1 MKTKIFP
8 LIIIL
13 IFLTNCKQLE
23 ESFITF
29 SEPQPANK
37 KDLKEFPN
45 KLLGVYKNYDTQEE
59 LVVNKVYVIQY
70 EFYKDT
76 ISNSE
81 KDSIYLD
88 KDMEKNIKIISFSDY
103 SKDSIVINYK
113 KIDTLYNVKNNSL
126 RKFKGHYFLNTKIDS
141 LEWSVKKLSLKKN
154 ILNINSISTNNEIVI
169 MEEILEQK
177 SNDSLL
183 PIKVKPTKKQFKQF
197 IQNSGFTHGTSYIKI
212 K

>member
-1 MKTKIFP
+1 MKTKISP
-8 LIIIL
+8 LTIIL
-13 IFLTNCKQLE
+13 IFLTNCKQVE

-59 LVVNKVYVIQY
+59 LVVNKVDIIQY

-88 KDMEKNIKIISFSDY
+88 KDLEKYMKIRNMLDA
-103 SKDSIVINYK
+103 K
-113 KIDTLYNVKNNSL
+113 
-126 RKFKGHYFLNTKIDS
+126 
-141 LEWSVKKLSLKKN
+141 
-154 ILNINSISTNNEIVI
+154 
-169 MEEILEQK
+169 
-177 SNDSLL
+177 
-183 PIKVKPTKKQFKQF
+183 
-197 IQNSGFTHGTSYIKI
+197 IQNQIDGHE
-212 K
+212 